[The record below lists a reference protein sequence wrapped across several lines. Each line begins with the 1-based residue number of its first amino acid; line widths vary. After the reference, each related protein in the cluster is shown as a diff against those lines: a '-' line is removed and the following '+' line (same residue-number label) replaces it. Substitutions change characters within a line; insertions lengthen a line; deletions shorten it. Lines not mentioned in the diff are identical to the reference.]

1 LLLALIVSFSL
12 ALYSRNVG
20 SDLVGACVDGN
31 TVIMRRRLESLLL
44 RLRAGDCVV
53 IPQCLSALNWT
64 LPPNHV
70 LRDGMICV
78 EG

>member
-1 LLLALIVSFSL
+1 MLLALMISFSL
-12 ALYSRNVG
+12 VLYSRNVG

-64 LPPNHV
+64 PSPGYV